1 MRLKTGSFGLKDNVG
16 DYVDELQYFIKP
28 GYIVTN
34 NEKGWLKISYDALP
48 KDDKGYPLIPDL
60 ISYQEAIYWYITMKL
75 KYPEYLNGRMNREI
89 YYDLRRSWNFYRQQA
104 YAEAMLPNEDGMKTI
119 QNVWIKLV
127 PELDSH
133 DTFYYFTG
141 KQEEIYNTN

>member
-1 MRLKTGSFGLKDNVG
+1 
-16 DYVDELQYFIKP
+16 
-28 GYIVTN
+28 
-34 NEKGWLKISYDALP
+34 
-48 KDDKGYPLIPDL
+48 
-60 ISYQEAIYWYITMKL
+60 
-75 KYPEYLNGRMNREI
+75 
-89 YYDLRRSWNFYRQQA
+89 
-104 YAEAMLPNEDGMKTI
+104 MLPNEDGMKTI